1 MIAAAHI
8 RAGGDFL
15 VTTLQWHDKSWCP
28 QILGTAFSAIMILV
42 VALWK
47 DFRLLSCL
55 SMATVP
61 LTIAGIIGAICMLA
75 PGTPPTNAGDLVWP
89 QSVGAQNVT
98 AILCVLFAFLI
109 HPTSPAVMSSMKDVK
124 YAQNVVSIS

>member
-15 VTTLQWHDKSWCP
+15 VKALQWHDKSWCP
-28 QILGTAFSAIMILV
+28 QIVGTVVSGILIFA
-42 VALWK
+42 VALWR
-47 DFRLLSCL
+47 DLRLLSCL

-61 LTIAGIIGAICMLA
+61 LTIAGVIGAICVLG
-75 PGTPPTNAGDLVWP
+75 PGIPLTNKGDPAWP
-89 QSVGAQNVT
+89 QPVGTETVT
-98 AILCVLFAFLI
+98 AILCVLFTFLI

-124 YAQNVVSIS
+124 